1 MLWKL
6 ILFLWII
13 TRFMLRILNS
23 FLWIII
29 CQAKCEDLPLEGSE
43 NDTESKN
50 ATFAEENNDDLA
62 VFEDYKSDEKP
73 EFTSAK
79 HVLLGHLTNI

>member
-1 MLWKL
+1 
-6 ILFLWII
+6 
-13 TRFMLRILNS
+13 MLRILNS

-29 CQAKCEDLPLEGSE
+29 CHTKLRVQPLEGSE
-43 NDTESKN
+43 DATESKK
-50 ATFAEENNDDLA
+50 ATFATGNNDDLA
-62 VFEDYKSDEKP
+62 VFETIKSDEKL

>member
-1 MLWKL
+1 MLKL
-6 ILFLWII
+6 KLKI
-13 TRFMLRILNS
+13 N
-23 FLWIII
+23 II

-43 NDTESKN
+43 NATESKN
-50 ATFAEENNDDLA
+50 ATFAAENNDDLA

-79 HVLLGHLTNI
+79 HVLLGHLTNIWM

>member
-1 MLWKL
+1 MTNDNTGVFYIRKCLC
-6 ILFLWII
+6 FEHPY
-13 TRFMLRILNS
+13 
-23 FLWIII
+23 II

-43 NDTESKN
+43 NATESKN